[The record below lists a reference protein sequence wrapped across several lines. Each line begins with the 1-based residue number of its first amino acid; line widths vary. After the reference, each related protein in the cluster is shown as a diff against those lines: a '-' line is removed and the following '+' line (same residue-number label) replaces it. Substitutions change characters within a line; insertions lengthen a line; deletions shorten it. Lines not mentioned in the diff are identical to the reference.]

1 MAQSVPIEIF
11 NIAKTVVDK
20 AEVKRWL
27 DFLGATEFE
36 IPDDGAITNP
46 ALLIA
51 LAGKR
56 CYKAFQKSLNPN
68 LTRIRKDYTEYF
80 DNILKSSHGS
90 VLEHA
95 VFSFAI
101 ENVSRV
107 FTGEMNRHRA
117 GWAISEGSMRFIRYS
132 ESIPFWMPDSI
143 KGPDVVG
150 EDHIETYFEGID
162 TPQVELNNYVP
173 CVADLIS
180 EWRNGDPAVPDT
192 ALDAEEVLGLK
203 KEISRFLFKKA
214 FSGQEQCYR
223 WLEQVWADELKPES
237 KFKAKK
243 EITSMMRRIVGMGVA
258 TGGVWTGN
266 VRALRHVI
274 TMRAAPEAEE
284 EILHVFTR
292 VAKMMRDAEPML
304 FGDFEQIDGK
314 YWVPKYR
321 KV

>member
-1 MAQSVPIEIF
+1 
-11 NIAKTVVDK
+11 
-20 AEVKRWL
+20 
-27 DFLGATEFE
+27 
-36 IPDDGAITNP
+36 
-46 ALLIA
+46 
-51 LAGKR
+51 
-56 CYKAFQKSLNPN
+56 
-68 LTRIRKDYTEYF
+68 
-80 DNILKSSHGS
+80 
-90 VLEHA
+90 
-95 VFSFAI
+95 
-101 ENVSRV
+101 
-107 FTGEMNRHRA
+107 
-117 GWAISEGSMRFIRYS
+117 
-132 ESIPFWMPDSI
+132 
-143 KGPDVVG
+143 
-150 EDHIETYFEGID
+150 
-162 TPQVELNNYVP
+162 
-173 CVADLIS
+173 
-180 EWRNGDPAVPDT
+180 
-192 ALDAEEVLGLK
+192 LDAEEVLGLK

-304 FGDFEQIDGK
+304 FGDFEQIAGK